1 MRVAISWLG
10 ISLDRGGT
18 VNFGNSASSLAV
30 ILSLALPVIPAQA
43 PQTAQAPH
51 TQESTAETS
60 ARKVRTKT
68 APEYPALARQ
78 LNVTGKVKL
87 EVTIS
92 ADGRVTS
99 TRTVGGS
106 PLLVPPATEAVK
118 KWRYEPGPKETTE
131 IVEFSFSSK
140 D

>member
-1 MRVAISWLG
+1 MRLAFSSLG
-10 ISLDRGGT
+10 SSLDRGGA
-18 VNFGNSASSLAV
+18 VNFKSFAFSAVFIFSIA
-30 ILSLALPVIPAQA
+30 IPAA
-43 PQTAQAPH
+43 AAQTAHA
-51 TQESTAETS
+51 QETPAET
-60 ARKVRTKT
+60 ATRKVRTKI

-92 ADGRVTS
+92 ADGRVLS
-99 TRTVGGS
+99 ARTVGGS

-131 IVEFSFSSK
+131 IVEFTFSSK